1 MKKVATA
8 YSTTSSTGSS
18 SSSSN
23 ERMILKKEK
32 QLGNFMCCRF
42 ESLLISLFLMS
53 LFISPPN

>member
-8 YSTTSSTGSS
+8 YSTSS
-18 SSSSN
+18 SSSSISN
-23 ERMILKKEK
+23 ERMILKKKK

-53 LFISPPN
+53 LFISHPN